1 MSTAKSILV
10 IDDEEDIRT
19 VVYMAL
25 ELTTPWSILL
35 AANGAEGVALAK
47 QFHPDA
53 VLLDVTMPEMDGP
66 TTFKTLQACEQTQ
79 SIPVLLLTA
88 KVQSIDQK
96 AFADLAVA
104 GLLFKPFD
112 PLKLADEIA
121 ACLGWES
128 PTQDE
133 EDQDHS

>member
-1 MSTAKSILV
+1 MSTTQHILV

-19 VVYMAL
+19 VVNMSL
-25 ELTTPWSILL
+25 ELTTPWKITQAS
-35 AANGAEGVALAK
+35 NGEAGIALAK
-47 QFHPDA
+47 QLHPDA
-53 VLLDVTMPEMDGP
+53 ILLDVTMPGMDGP
-66 TTFKTLQACEQTQ
+66 TTFKNLQADPETR

-112 PLKLADEIA
+112 PLQLAEEIA
-121 ACLGWES
+121 GRLGWENS
-128 PTQDE
+128 SSAHE
-133 EDQDHS
+133 G